1 MDRGKGVQLSEN
13 INVTS
18 IGVQELID
26 DFLARYGEKGRA
38 VLLAAVEAMIE
49 IQRRSEYTRLGD
61 FDYKTLKEM
70 LERLGGGVNPTNYL
84 RALEREYG
92 IVNQTYKS
100 TRQQWWSFANKEA
113 ILSWYER
120 QTSKPSDDPVVK
132 VLVVKYRVLKPEEKL
147 SRLEAL
153 SRKPSLLLVEQK
165 EIMDFVFNELDK
177 VLLVLNEIKKY
188 GDVFRNEVNVLSR
201 IIDLAYQLSS
211 KI

>member
-92 IVNQTYKS
+92 IVNQTYRS
-100 TRQQWWSFANKEA
+100 TRQQWWSFSNKEA

-120 QTSKPSDDPVVK
+120 QVGKPSDDPVVK

-153 SRKPSLLLVEQK
+153 SRKPSLSLVEQK

>member
-1 MDRGKGVQLSEN
+1 LSEN

-38 VLLAAVEAMIE
+38 ILLAAVEAMIE

-70 LERLGGGVNPTNYL
+70 LERLGGGVNPNNYL

-92 IVNQTYKS
+92 IVNQTYRS

-120 QTSKPSDDPVVK
+120 QVGKLSDDPVVK

-153 SRKPSLLLVEQK
+153 SRKQSLSLVEQK
-165 EIMDFVFNELDK
+165 EILDFVFNELDK

-188 GDVFRNEVNVLSR
+188 GDVFKNEVKVLSR

-211 KI
+211 RI

>member
-1 MDRGKGVQLSEN
+1 LSEN

-92 IVNQTYKS
+92 IVNQTYRS

-120 QTSKPSDDPVVK
+120 QVGKLSDDPVVK

-153 SRKPSLLLVEQK
+153 SRKQSLSLVEQK
-165 EIMDFVFNELDK
+165 EILDFVFNELDK

-188 GDVFRNEVNVLSR
+188 GDVFRNEVKVLSR
-201 IIDLAYQLSS
+201 IIDLAYQLSGR
-211 KI
+211 I

>member
-92 IVNQTYKS
+92 IVNQTYRS

-120 QTSKPSDDPVVK
+120 QVGKPSDDPVVK

-153 SRKPSLLLVEQK
+153 SRKPSLSLVEQK

-211 KI
+211 RI

>member
-1 MDRGKGVQLSEN
+1 LSEN

-92 IVNQTYKS
+92 IVNQTYRS

-120 QTSKPSDDPVVK
+120 QVGKPSDDPVVK

-153 SRKPSLLLVEQK
+153 SRKPSLSLVEQK
-165 EIMDFVFNELDK
+165 EIVDFVFNELDK

-188 GDVFRNEVNVLSR
+188 GDAFRNEVNVLSR

-211 KI
+211 RI

>member
-1 MDRGKGVQLSEN
+1 MSEN

-49 IQRRSEYTRLGD
+49 IQRRNEYTRLGD
-61 FDYKTLKEM
+61 FDYKTLKET

-92 IVNQTYKS
+92 IVNQTYRS

-120 QTSKPSDDPVVK
+120 QVGKPSDDPVVK

-153 SRKPSLLLVEQK
+153 SRKPSLSLVEQK

>member
-1 MDRGKGVQLSEN
+1 LSEN

-92 IVNQTYKS
+92 IVNQTYRS

-120 QTSKPSDDPVVK
+120 QTGKPSDDPVVK

-153 SRKPSLLLVEQK
+153 SRKPSLSLVEQK
-165 EIMDFVFNELDK
+165 EITDFVFNELDK

>member
-1 MDRGKGVQLSEN
+1 MSEN

-38 VLLAAVEAMIE
+38 ILLAAVEAMIE

-70 LERLGGGVNPTNYL
+70 LERLGGGVNPNNYL

-92 IVNQTYKS
+92 IVNQTYRS

-120 QTSKPSDDPVVK
+120 QVGKLSDDPVVK

-153 SRKPSLLLVEQK
+153 SRKQSLSLVEQK
-165 EIMDFVFNELDK
+165 EILDFVFNELDK

-188 GDVFRNEVNVLSR
+188 GDVFRNEVIVLSR
-201 IIDLAYQLSS
+201 IIDLAYQLSGR
-211 KI
+211 I

>member
-1 MDRGKGVQLSEN
+1 LSEN

-38 VLLAAVEAMIE
+38 ILLAAVEAMIE

-70 LERLGGGVNPTNYL
+70 LERLGGGVNPNNYL

-92 IVNQTYKS
+92 IVNQTYRS

-120 QTSKPSDDPVVK
+120 QVGKLSDDPVVK

-153 SRKPSLLLVEQK
+153 SRKQSLSLVEQK
-165 EIMDFVFNELDK
+165 EILDFVFNELDK

-188 GDVFRNEVNVLSR
+188 GDVFRNEVIVLSR
-201 IIDLAYQLSS
+201 IIDLAYQLSGR
-211 KI
+211 I

>member
-92 IVNQTYKS
+92 IVNQTYRS
-100 TRQQWWSFANKEA
+100 TRQQWWSFSNKEA

-120 QTSKPSDDPVVK
+120 QTGKPSDDPVVK

-153 SRKPSLLLVEQK
+153 SRKPSLSLVEQK

-188 GDVFRNEVNVLSR
+188 GDVFRNEINVLSR

>member
-1 MDRGKGVQLSEN
+1 MSEN

>member
-38 VLLAAVEAMIE
+38 VLLGAVEAMIE

-92 IVNQTYKS
+92 IVNQTYRS

-120 QTSKPSDDPVVK
+120 QVGKPSDDPVVK

-153 SRKPSLLLVEQK
+153 SRKPSLSLVEQK

>member
-49 IQRRSEYTRLGD
+49 IQRRNEYTRLGD

-92 IVNQTYKS
+92 IVNQTYRS

-120 QTSKPSDDPVVK
+120 QVGKPSDDPVVK

-153 SRKPSLLLVEQK
+153 SRKPSLSLVEQK

>member
-1 MDRGKGVQLSEN
+1 MSEN

-92 IVNQTYKS
+92 IVNQTYRS

-120 QTSKPSDDPVVK
+120 QTGKPSDDPVVK

-153 SRKPSLLLVEQK
+153 SRKPSLSPVEQK

-188 GDVFRNEVNVLSR
+188 GDVFRNEINVLSR

>member
-1 MDRGKGVQLSEN
+1 MSEN

-92 IVNQTYKS
+92 IVNQTYRS

-120 QTSKPSDDPVVK
+120 QVGKPSDDPVVK
-132 VLVVKYRVLKPEEKL
+132 VLIVKYRVLKPEEKL

-153 SRKPSLLLVEQK
+153 SRKPSLSLVEQK

>member
-1 MDRGKGVQLSEN
+1 MSEN

-38 VLLAAVEAMIE
+38 ILLAAVEAMIE

-70 LERLGGGVNPTNYL
+70 LERLGGGVNPNNYL

-92 IVNQTYKS
+92 IVNQTYRS

-120 QTSKPSDDPVVK
+120 QVGKLSDDPVVK

-153 SRKPSLLLVEQK
+153 SRKQSLSLVEQK
-165 EIMDFVFNELDK
+165 EILDFVFNELDK

-188 GDVFRNEVNVLSR
+188 GDVFRNEVKVLSR

-211 KI
+211 RI

>member
-1 MDRGKGVQLSEN
+1 MSEN

-92 IVNQTYKS
+92 IVNQTYRS
-100 TRQQWWSFANKEA
+100 TRQQWWSFSNKEA

-120 QTSKPSDDPVVK
+120 QTGKPSDDPVVK

-153 SRKPSLLLVEQK
+153 SRKPSLSLVEQK

-188 GDVFRNEVNVLSR
+188 GDVFRNEINVLSR

>member
-1 MDRGKGVQLSEN
+1 MSEN

-92 IVNQTYKS
+92 IVNQTYRS

-120 QTSKPSDDPVVK
+120 QVGKLSDDPVVK

-153 SRKPSLLLVEQK
+153 SRKQSLSLVEQK
-165 EIMDFVFNELDK
+165 EILDFVFNELDK

-188 GDVFRNEVNVLSR
+188 GDVFRNEVKVLSR
-201 IIDLAYQLSS
+201 IIDLAYQLSGR
-211 KI
+211 I

>member
-49 IQRRSEYTRLGD
+49 IQRKSEYTRLGD

-92 IVNQTYKS
+92 IVNQTYRS

-120 QTSKPSDDPVVK
+120 QTGKPSDDPVVK

-153 SRKPSLLLVEQK
+153 SRKPSLSPVEQK

>member
-1 MDRGKGVQLSEN
+1 MDQGKGVQLSEN

-26 DFLARYGEKGRA
+26 DFLAKYGEKGRA

-49 IQRRSEYTRLGD
+49 IQRKSEYTRLGD

-70 LERLGGGVNPTNYL
+70 LERLGGVNPTNYL

-92 IVNQTYKS
+92 IVNQTYRS

-120 QTSKPSDDPVVK
+120 QVGKPSDDPVVK
-132 VLVVKYRVLKPEEKL
+132 VLIVKYRVLKPEEKL

-153 SRKPSLLLVEQK
+153 LRKQSLSLVEQK

-177 VLLVLNEIKKY
+177 VLLVLNEIRKY

>member
-1 MDRGKGVQLSEN
+1 MSEN

-49 IQRRSEYTRLGD
+49 IQRRSEY
-61 FDYKTLKEM
+61 KTLKEM

-92 IVNQTYKS
+92 IVNQTYRS

-120 QTSKPSDDPVVK
+120 QTGKPSDDPVVK

-153 SRKPSLLLVEQK
+153 SRKPSLSLVEQK

>member
-38 VLLAAVEAMIE
+38 VLLGAVEAMIE

-92 IVNQTYKS
+92 IVNQTYRS

-120 QTSKPSDDPVVK
+120 QVGKPSDDPVVK

-153 SRKPSLLLVEQK
+153 SRKPSLSLVEQK

-188 GDVFRNEVNVLSR
+188 GDVFRNEVYVLSR

>member
-26 DFLARYGEKGRA
+26 DFLARYGEKGRV

-92 IVNQTYKS
+92 IVNQTYRS

-120 QTSKPSDDPVVK
+120 QVGKPSDDPVVK

-153 SRKPSLLLVEQK
+153 SRKQSLSLVEQK

-177 VLLVLNEIKKY
+177 VLLVLNEMKKY
-188 GDVFRNEVNVLSR
+188 GDVFSNEVNVLSR

>member
-1 MDRGKGVQLSEN
+1 MSEN

-92 IVNQTYKS
+92 IVNQTYRS

-120 QTSKPSDDPVVK
+120 QVGKPSDDPVVK

-153 SRKPSLLLVEQK
+153 SRKPSLSLVEQK
-165 EIMDFVFNELDK
+165 EIVDFVFNELDK

-188 GDVFRNEVNVLSR
+188 GDAFRNEVNVLSR

-211 KI
+211 RI

>member
-1 MDRGKGVQLSEN
+1 MSEN

-49 IQRRSEYTRLGD
+49 IQRRNEYTKLGD

-92 IVNQTYKS
+92 IVNQTYRS

-120 QTSKPSDDPVVK
+120 QVGKPSDDPVVK

-153 SRKPSLLLVEQK
+153 SRKPSLSLVEQK

>member
-1 MDRGKGVQLSEN
+1 LSEN

-18 IGVQELID
+18 IGVQELIN

-38 VLLAAVEAMIE
+38 VLLAAVDAMIE

-70 LERLGGGVNPTNYL
+70 LEKLGGGVNPTNYL

-92 IVNQTYKS
+92 IVNQTYRS

-120 QTSKPSDDPVVK
+120 QTGKPSDDPVVK

-153 SRKPSLLLVEQK
+153 SRKPLLSLVEQK

>member
-1 MDRGKGVQLSEN
+1 LSEN

-26 DFLARYGEKGRA
+26 DFLARYGGKGRA
-38 VLLAAVEAMIE
+38 VLFAAVEAMIE
-49 IQRRSEYTRLGD
+49 IQRRSEYARLGD
-61 FDYKTLKEM
+61 FDYKTLREM

-92 IVNQTYKS
+92 IVNQTYRS

-120 QTSKPSDDPVVK
+120 QVGKPSDDPVVK

-153 SRKPSLLLVEQK
+153 SRKPSLSLVEQK

-211 KI
+211 RI

>member
-92 IVNQTYKS
+92 IVNQTYRS

-120 QTSKPSDDPVVK
+120 QTGKPSDDPVVK

-153 SRKPSLLLVEQK
+153 SRKPSLSLVEQK

>member
-49 IQRRSEYTRLGD
+49 IQRRNEYTKLGD

-92 IVNQTYKS
+92 IVNQTYRS

-120 QTSKPSDDPVVK
+120 QVGKPSDDPVVK

-153 SRKPSLLLVEQK
+153 SRKPSLSLVEQK

>member
-1 MDRGKGVQLSEN
+1 MSEN

-92 IVNQTYKS
+92 IVNQTYRS

-120 QTSKPSDDPVVK
+120 QTGKPSDDPVVK

-153 SRKPSLLLVEQK
+153 SRKPSLSLVEQK

-188 GDVFRNEVNVLSR
+188 GDVFRNEINVLSR

>member
-92 IVNQTYKS
+92 IVNQTYRS

-120 QTSKPSDDPVVK
+120 QVGKPSDDPVVK

-153 SRKPSLLLVEQK
+153 SRKPSLSLVEQK

>member
-1 MDRGKGVQLSEN
+1 MSEN

-26 DFLARYGEKGRA
+26 DFLARYGGKGRA
-38 VLLAAVEAMIE
+38 VLFAAVEAMIE
-49 IQRRSEYTRLGD
+49 IQRRSEYARLGD
-61 FDYKTLKEM
+61 FDYKTLREM

-92 IVNQTYKS
+92 IVNQTYRS

-120 QTSKPSDDPVVK
+120 QVGKPSDDPVVK

-153 SRKPSLLLVEQK
+153 SRKPSLSLVEQK

-211 KI
+211 RI

>member
-92 IVNQTYKS
+92 IVNQTYRS

-120 QTSKPSDDPVVK
+120 QVGKPSDDPVVK

-153 SRKPSLLLVEQK
+153 SRKPSLSLVEQK

-188 GDVFRNEVNVLSR
+188 GDVFRNEVNVLLR

-211 KI
+211 RI

>member
-1 MDRGKGVQLSEN
+1 LSEN

-92 IVNQTYKS
+92 IVNQTYRS

-120 QTSKPSDDPVVK
+120 QTGKPSDDPVVK

-153 SRKPSLLLVEQK
+153 SRKPSLSPVEQK

-188 GDVFRNEVNVLSR
+188 GDVFRNEINVLSR

>member
-92 IVNQTYKS
+92 IVNQTYRS

-120 QTSKPSDDPVVK
+120 RVGKPSDDPVVK
-132 VLVVKYRVLKPEEKL
+132 VLIVKYRVLKPEEKL
-147 SRLEAL
+147 SSLEAL
-153 SRKPSLLLVEQK
+153 SRKPSLSLVEQK

>member
-1 MDRGKGVQLSEN
+1 MSEN

-92 IVNQTYKS
+92 IVNQTYRS

-120 QTSKPSDDPVVK
+120 QTGKPSDDPVVK

-153 SRKPSLLLVEQK
+153 SRKPSLSLVEQK
-165 EIMDFVFNELDK
+165 EITDFVFNELDK

>member
-1 MDRGKGVQLSEN
+1 LSEN

-38 VLLAAVEAMIE
+38 ILLAAVEAMIE

-70 LERLGGGVNPTNYL
+70 LERLGGGVNPNNYL

-92 IVNQTYKS
+92 IVNQTYRS

-120 QTSKPSDDPVVK
+120 QVGKLSDDPVVK

-153 SRKPSLLLVEQK
+153 SRKQSLSLVEQK
-165 EIMDFVFNELDK
+165 EILDFVFNELDK

-188 GDVFRNEVNVLSR
+188 GDVFRNEVKVLSR

-211 KI
+211 RI

>member
-1 MDRGKGVQLSEN
+1 LSEN

-49 IQRRSEYTRLGD
+49 IQRRNEYTKLGD

-92 IVNQTYKS
+92 IVNQTYRS

-120 QTSKPSDDPVVK
+120 QVGKPSDDPVVK

-153 SRKPSLLLVEQK
+153 SRKPSLSLVEQK

>member
-1 MDRGKGVQLSEN
+1 MSEN

-92 IVNQTYKS
+92 IVNQTYRS

-120 QTSKPSDDPVVK
+120 QTGKPSDDPVVK

-153 SRKPSLLLVEQK
+153 SRKPSLSLVEQK